1 MRIRPV
7 SARLGAA
14 YATPKDSRTRMRLA
28 APAGVLCLT
37 LWGASAAIAGAQPP
51 ASPQAPPSA
60 PQPPLPTNPV
70 PTPPPDVPA
79 ADSAAPQE
87 PAPAPPSQD
96 APAPTPAERI
106 VGSVLAAQGAC
117 AVIPP
122 ASATA
127 QPPAGSGPV
136 LRAVELCFPTQGNV
150 SSIDVE
156 TYLYYVKA
164 RGSRPSQN
172 VWVPYTPEVEQDLV
186 EDFKRLWA
194 TNFLDDLAVETVD
207 TSYPNGVVGKYVRF
221 RLEERQRVKIVE
233 YVGSE
238 KIEATKVDEKLREIN
253 NVIRLDSFIDPAQIR
268 RVESVVREMLAEKGH
283 LDGEVSHRIT
293 PVAGGPKLVNLTF
306 TIEDGPRVLIRDIE
320 FIGNEAVGDGSL
332 KRRMKENK
340 ERSLL
345 NRIRGKGVYQQAKF
359 EEDAENVR
367 ALYREKGYIT
377 ARIGQ
382 PEIRTLDT
390 SDDGSSR
397 WVQLRIPVTE
407 GRRYRVGKF
416 EFEGNTVLKGEAL
429 QPLFKLE
436 TGDYYSEKKI
446 RKGLEKTRELYGTG
460 GYFEFTGFPDLKP
473 LDLVD
478 PSNPDQFLPDGAE
491 PNGPPVVDVTMRMQ
505 EGEQYFINRITFKG
519 NTTTRDNVIRRELN
533 LVEGGVFN
541 TESLKNSVRRLNQ
554 LGYFK
559 QLEEGQEGIDVEKT
573 PGEKN
578 KVDVTLE
585 LQEQNRNQL
594 TFGAGVS
601 QFEGFFGQLAFATSN
616 FMGRGETLSL
626 SIAAGSR
633 TQFYQVAFTEPY
645 LFDRPIT
652 AGVDISRR
660 AIQYIGA
667 FTQESTGFNTV
678 WGFPLA
684 RNFTRAFMQYSFE
697 RVTVR
702 DLNPLFTS
710 ESVIG
715 RNPFLQ
721 DSLLLRCVDVPVT
734 EENPSGRECTPGGAR
749 TISKFV
755 PSFVHNTVDNPIFPN
770 TGRRITASMDFA
782 GLGGNTKFLKPRF
795 EYVQF
800 LQHTRRTSVGF
811 RFEGEYIRPWG
822 DTLPVPLFERL
833 VQGGEFSVRGFDIR
847 SIGPRDEETFIV
859 LGGNKSLLFNAEY
872 LINVAGPVR
881 LVLFYDAGQV
891 RDIGQTFAWNEFK
904 TSTGAEVR
912 FFMPVLN
919 VPFRLIFAAN
929 PQREGTLRNDYTP
942 TRNFQFRFAVG
953 STF

>member
-1 MRIRPV
+1 
-7 SARLGAA
+7 
-14 YATPKDSRTRMRLA
+14 MRLV
-28 APAGVLCLT
+28 APVGVLCLA
-37 LWGASAAIAGAQPP
+37 LWAFPVATAGAQTPP
-51 ASPQAPPSA
+51 AEPSPAPSA
-60 PQPPLPTNPV
+60 PPAPVPPPVTAV
-70 PTPPPDVPA
+70 PTPTQ
-79 ADSAAPQE
+79 APE
-87 PAPAPPSQD
+87 AS
-96 APAPTPAERI
+96 
-106 VGSVLAAQGAC
+106 VVKSVLDAEGAC

-127 QPPAGSGPV
+127 QPPDGSGPV

-150 SSIDVE
+150 SSIEFE
-156 TYLYYVKA
+156 TYLYYIKT

-172 VWVPYTPEVEQDLV
+172 AWVPFTPEVEKDLV

-194 TNFLDDLAVETVD
+194 TNFLDDLAVEVVD
-207 TSYPNGVVGKYVRF
+207 TAYPNGVVGKYVRF

-233 YVGSE
+233 YVGSD

-283 LDGEVSHRIT
+283 IDGEVTHTIT
-293 PVAGGPKLVNLTF
+293 PIAGGPKLVNLTF
-306 TIEDGPRVLIRDIE
+306 TINDGPRVIIKDIE
-320 FIGNEAVGDGSL
+320 FIGNEAIGDGAL
-332 KRRMKENK
+332 GRRMKENK
-340 ERSLL
+340 ERTLI
-345 NRIRGKGVYQQAKF
+345 NRFRGKGVYQQAKF

-367 ALYREKGYIT
+367 ALYREEGYIA

-382 PEIRTLDT
+382 PEIRTLET
-390 SDDGSSR
+390 SADGKSR
-397 WVQLRIPVTE
+397 SVQLRIPVSE
-407 GRRYRVGKF
+407 GRRYRVGTF
-416 EFEGNTVLKGEAL
+416 AFEGNTVVKADAL
-429 QPLFKLE
+429 QPIFKLK

-446 RKGLEKTRELYGTG
+446 RKGLEKARELYGTG

-473 LDLVD
+473 LDMVD
-478 PSNPDQFLPDGAE
+478 PSNPDQFLPEGAE

-533 LVEGGVFN
+533 LLEGGVFN

-559 QLEEGQEGIDVEKT
+559 QLEEGQEGIDVKKT

-578 KVDVTLE
+578 KVDVTLA

-633 TQFYQVAFTEPY
+633 TQFYQLAFTEPY

-652 AGVDISRR
+652 AGLDISRR
-660 AIQYIGA
+660 SIQYIGA
-667 FTQESTGFNTV
+667 FTQESTGANTV
-678 WGFPLA
+678 WGFPLT
-684 RNFTRAFMQYSFE
+684 RNFTRGFLQYSFE
-697 RVTVR
+697 RVNVR
-702 DLNPLFTS
+702 DLNPAYTDPD
-710 ESVIG
+710 VIG

-721 DSLLLRCVDVPVT
+721 DALLLQCSTLPPT
-734 EENPSGRECTPGGAR
+734 EEFPEGEQVCVPGEAR
-749 TISKFV
+749 TISKIV
-755 PSFVHNTVDNPIFPN
+755 PSLVHNTVDNPIFPN
-770 TGRRITASMDFA
+770 TGRRLTASFDFA
-782 GLGGNTKFLKPRF
+782 GIGGNTKFIKPRF

-800 LQHTRRTSVGF
+800 IQHTRRTSVGF
-811 RFEGEYIRPWG
+811 RAQWEYIRPWG
-822 DTLPVPLFERL
+822 ESLPLPLFERL
-833 VQGGEFSVRGFDIR
+833 VQGGEYSVRGFDVR
-847 SIGPRDEETFIV
+847 SIGPRDPVTGIV
-859 LGGNKSLLFNAEY
+859 LGGNKSLLFNFEY
-872 LINVAGPVR
+872 LISIAGPVR

-891 RDIGQTFAWNEFK
+891 RDEGQRFAWEEFK

-929 PQREGTLRNDYTP
+929 PQREGVLRNDYTP
-942 TRNFQFRFAVG
+942 TKGFQFRFAVG

>member
-1 MRIRPV
+1 
-7 SARLGAA
+7 
-14 YATPKDSRTRMRLA
+14 
-28 APAGVLCLT
+28 VLCLA
-37 LWGASAAIAGAQPP
+37 LWATPVALAGHQPP
-51 ASPQAPPSA
+51 ASPQTPPSA
-60 PQPPLPTNPV
+60 PQPPA
-70 PTPPPDVPA
+70 PA
-79 ADSAAPQE
+79 APAAPPE
-87 PAPAPPSQD
+87 GDASRTRPAPPPPSAD
-96 APAPTPAERI
+96 TTVTTGGTVDLPAR
-106 VGSVLAAQGAC
+106 SVLDAEGAC

-122 ASATA
+122 TSATA
-127 QPPAGSGPV
+127 QPAAGSGPV

-150 SSIDVE
+150 SSIEFE
-156 TYLYYVKA
+156 TYLYYIKT

-172 VWVPYTPEVEQDLV
+172 VWIPYTPDVEKDLT

-194 TNFLDDLAVETVD
+194 TNFLDDLAVEVLD
-207 TSYPNGVVGKYVRF
+207 TPYPNGAVGKYVRF

-233 YVGSE
+233 YVGSD
-238 KIEATKVDEKLREIN
+238 KIESTKVDEKLREIN

-268 RVESVVREMLAEKGH
+268 RVESVVREMLAEKGYI
-283 LDGEVSHRIT
+283 DGEVTHTIT
-293 PVAGGPKLVNLTF
+293 SIAGGPKLVNLTF
-306 TIEDGPRVLIRDIE
+306 NIKDGPRVLIKDID
-320 FIGNEAVGDGSL
+320 FIGNDAFGDGTL

-340 ERSLL
+340 ERTLI
-345 NRIRGKGVYQQAKF
+345 NRFRSKGIYQQAKF
-359 EEDAENVR
+359 EEDAEAVR
-367 ALYREKGYIT
+367 GMYREEGYIA
-377 ARIGQ
+377 ARVGQ
-382 PEIRTLDT
+382 PEIRTLET
-390 SDDGSSR
+390 SADGKSR
-397 WVQLRIPVTE
+397 QVQLRIPVTE

-416 EFEGNTVLKGEAL
+416 EFDGNKVVKPEAL
-429 QPLFKLE
+429 QPIFKLQ
-436 TGDYYSEKKI
+436 TGDFYSEKKI
-446 RKGLEKTRELYGTG
+446 RKGLEKARELYGVG

-473 LDLVD
+473 LDMVD
-478 PSNPDQFLPDGAE
+478 PADPEKFLPEGAE

-533 LVEGGVFN
+533 LLEGGVFN

-559 QLEEGQEGIDVEKT
+559 QLEEGQEGIDVKKT

-578 KVDVTLE
+578 KVDVTLA

-626 SIAAGSR
+626 SLAAGSR
-633 TQFYQVAFTEPY
+633 TQFYQLAFTEPY

-667 FTQESTGFNTV
+667 FTQETTGVNTV
-678 WGFPLA
+678 WGFPLS
-684 RNFTRAFMQYSFE
+684 RNFTRGFLQYSYE
-697 RVTVR
+697 RVNVK
-702 DLNPLFTS
+702 DLNPLYTDP
-710 ESVIG
+710 SVIG

-721 DSLLLRCVDVPVT
+721 DALLLQCQTLPPT
-734 EENPSGRECTPGGAR
+734 EEFPEGEQVCEPGEAR

-755 PSFVHNTVDNPIFPN
+755 PSLVHNTVDNPIFPN
-770 TGRRITASMDFA
+770 TGRRITASIDLA
-782 GLGGNTKFLKPRF
+782 GLGGNTKFIKPKF

-800 LQHTRRTSVGF
+800 IQHTRRTSIGF
-811 RFEGEYIRPWG
+811 RGEVEYIRPWG
-822 DTLPVPLFERL
+822 ESLPLPLFERL
-833 VQGGEFSVRGFDIR
+833 VQGGEFSVRGFDVR
-847 SIGPRDEETFIV
+847 SIGPRDPVTGIV
-859 LGGNKSLLFNAEY
+859 LGGNKSLLFNFEY
-872 LINVAGPVR
+872 LISIAGPVR

-891 RDIGQTFAWNEFK
+891 RNETESFNWDEFK
-904 TSTGAEVR
+904 TSTGAEIR

-929 PQREGTLRNDYTP
+929 PQREGVLRNDFTP
-942 TRNFQFRFAVG
+942 TRPFQFRFAVG

>member
-1 MRIRPV
+1 MV
-7 SARLGAA
+7 
-14 YATPKDSRTRMRLA
+14 K
-28 APAGVLCLT
+28 
-37 LWGASAAIAGAQPP
+37 
-51 ASPQAPPSA
+51 
-60 PQPPLPTNPV
+60 
-70 PTPPPDVPA
+70 
-79 ADSAAPQE
+79 
-87 PAPAPPSQD
+87 
-96 APAPTPAERI
+96 
-106 VGSVLAAQGAC
+106 SVLDVEGGCQA
-117 AVIPP
+117 IPATS
-122 ASATA
+122 ASA

-150 SSIDVE
+150 SAIEFE
-156 TYLYYVKA
+156 TYLYYIKA

-172 VWVPYTPEVEQDLV
+172 VWVAFSPQVEQDLV

-194 TNFLDDLAVETVD
+194 TSFLDDLAVEVID
-207 TSYPNGVVGKYVRF
+207 TPYPNGVLGKYVRF

-268 RVESVVREMLAEKGH
+268 RVESVVREMLSEKGY
-283 LDGEVSHRIT
+283 LDGEVTHTIT
-293 PVAGGPKLVNLTF
+293 PIAGGPKLVNLTF
-306 TIEDGPRVLIRDIE
+306 NIKDGPKVQIKDIE
-320 FIGNEAVGDGSL
+320 FIGNEALSDGAL

-340 ERSLL
+340 ERSII
-345 NRIRGKGVYQQAKF
+345 NRFKGKGVYQQAKF

-367 ALYREKGYIT
+367 GLYREEGYIT
-377 ARIGQ
+377 ARVGQ
-382 PEIRTLDT
+382 PEIRTLET
-390 SDDGSSR
+390 SNDGKTR
-397 WVQLRIPVTE
+397 QVQLRIPVTE
-407 GRRYRVGKF
+407 GRRYKVGKF
-416 EFEGNTVLKGEAL
+416 SFEGNTVVKGEAL

-436 TGDYYSEKKI
+436 SGDYYSEKKI
-446 RKGLEKTRELYGTG
+446 RKGLEKARELYGTG

-473 LDLVD
+473 LDLID
-478 PSNPDQFLPDGAE
+478 PSNPEQMLPEGAE

-533 LVEGGVFN
+533 LLEGGVFN

-559 QLEEGQEGIDVEKT
+559 QLEEGQEGIDVKKT

-601 QFEGFFGQLAFATSN
+601 QYEGFFGQLAFATSN
-616 FMGRGETLSL
+616 FLGRGETLSL
-626 SIAAGSR
+626 SVAAGSR
-633 TQFYQVAFTEPY
+633 TQFYQLAFTEPY

-652 AGVDISRR
+652 AGLDLSRR
-660 AIQYIGA
+660 GIQYIGA
-667 FTQESTGFNTV
+667 FNQQTTGINSV

-684 RNFTRAFMQYSFE
+684 RNFTRGFIQYSFE
-697 RVTVR
+697 KVTIS
-702 DLNPLFTS
+702 DLNPAYTDPD
-710 ESVIG
+710 VIG

-721 DSLLLRCVDVPVT
+721 DALLLQCSPTPPT
-734 EENPSGRECTPGGAR
+734 EENPAGGQICVPGDAR
-749 TISKFV
+749 TISKIV
-755 PSFVHNTVDNPIFPN
+755 PSLVHNTVDNPIFPN
-770 TGRRITASMDFA
+770 TGRRVTASIDLA
-782 GLGGNTKFLKPRF
+782 GMGGNTNFIKPRF

-800 LQHTRRTSVGF
+800 LQHTRRTSFGF
-811 RFEGEYIRPWG
+811 RTEVEYIRPFG
-822 DTLPVPLFERL
+822 DSLPLPLFERL
-833 VQGGEFSVRGFDIR
+833 VQGGEYSVRGFDVR
-847 SIGPRDEETFIV
+847 SIGPRDPVTGVV
-859 LGGNKSLLFNAEY
+859 LGGNKSLLFNFEY
-872 LINVAGPVR
+872 LISVAGPVR

-891 RDIGQTFAWNEFK
+891 RNETESFNWDEFK

-929 PQREGTLRNDYTP
+929 PQREGVLRNDYTP
-942 TRNFQFRFAVG
+942 TKGFQFRFAVG

>member
-1 MRIRPV
+1 
-7 SARLGAA
+7 
-14 YATPKDSRTRMRLA
+14 MRLA
-28 APAGVLCLT
+28 APAGVLCLV
-37 LWGASAAIAGAQPP
+37 LWATPNAIAGAQPP
-51 ASPQAPPSA
+51 SAPPTPAA
-60 PQPPLPTNPV
+60 PDS
-70 PTPPPDVPA
+70 PTPAPPA
-79 ADSAAPQE
+79 ADTPLAGTADAGGTVRSVIDVDGTCAA
-87 PAPAPPSQD
+87 
-96 APAPTPAERI
+96 
-106 VGSVLAAQGAC
+106 
-117 AVIPP
+117 IPP

-150 SSIDVE
+150 SSIEFE
-156 TYLYYVKA
+156 TYLYYIKT

-172 VWVPYTPEVEQDLV
+172 VWIPFTPDVEKDLL
-186 EDFKRLWA
+186 EDFKRLWS
-194 TNFLDDLAVETVD
+194 TNFLDDLGVEVVD

-268 RVESVVREMLAEKGH
+268 RVESVVREMLAEKGY
-283 LDGEVSHRIT
+283 LDGEVSHTIT
-293 PVAGGPKLVNLTF
+293 SIAGGPKTVNLTF
-306 TIEDGPRVLIRDIE
+306 TIEDGPRVLIRDID
-320 FIGNEAVGDGSL
+320 FVGNEAIGDGSL
-332 KRRMKENK
+332 KRRMKDNK
-340 ERSLL
+340 ERTLI

-367 ALYREKGYIT
+367 AFYRERGYIT
-377 ARIGQ
+377 ARVGQ
-382 PEIRTLDT
+382 PEIRTLET
-390 SDDGSSR
+390 SADGKSR
-397 WVQLRIPVTE
+397 AVQLRIPVTE

-416 EFEGNTVLKGEAL
+416 EFDGNKVVKGEAL
-429 QPLFKLE
+429 QPVFKLKS
-436 TGDYYSEKKI
+436 GDYYSEKKI
-446 RKGLEKTRELYGTG
+446 RKGLEKARELYGSG

-473 LDLVD
+473 IDLVD
-478 PSNPDQFLPDGAE
+478 PNDPEKFLPDGAE

-533 LVEGGVFN
+533 LVEGGIFN

-559 QLEEGQEGIDVEKT
+559 QLEEGQEGIDVKKT

-578 KVDVTLE
+578 KVDVTLA

-616 FMGRGETLSL
+616 FLGRGETLSL
-626 SIAAGSR
+626 SLAAGSR
-633 TQFYQVAFTEPY
+633 TQFYQLAFTEPY

-667 FTQESTGFNTV
+667 FTQETTGVNTV

-684 RNFTRAFMQYSFE
+684 RNFTRAFVQYSFE

-702 DLNPLFTS
+702 DLNEYFTEAS
-710 ESVIG
+710 LQ
-715 RNPFLQ
+715 NPFLQ
-721 DSLLLRCVDVPVT
+721 DSLLLRCTDVPPT
-734 EENPSGRECTPGGAR
+734 EENPEGGRSCVPGGAR
-749 TISKFV
+749 TISKIV
-755 PSFVHNTVDNPIFPN
+755 PSLVHNTVDNPIFPN

-782 GLGGNTKFLKPRF
+782 GLGGNTKFIKPRV
-795 EYVQF
+795 EYAQY
-800 LQHTRRTSVGF
+800 LQHTRRTSFGF
-811 RFEGEYIRPWG
+811 RVEGEYIRPWG
-822 DTLPVPLFERL
+822 NSLPLPLFERL
-833 VQGGEFSVRGFDIR
+833 VQGGEYSVRGFDIR
-847 SIGPRDEETFIV
+847 SIGPRAVDSPIV

-872 LINVAGPVR
+872 LISVGGPVR
-881 LVLFYDAGQV
+881 LVFFYDAGQV
-891 RDIGQTFAWNEFK
+891 RDIGERFAWQEFK

-929 PQREGTLRNDYTP
+929 PQRKGVLRNDYTP
-942 TRNFQFRFAVG
+942 TRGFQFRFAVG

>member
-7 SARLGAA
+7 SVRFGAA
-14 YATPKDSRTRMRLA
+14 DATPKDSRTRMRFA
-28 APAGVLCLT
+28 APVGVLCLT
-37 LWGASAAIAGAQPP
+37 LWGAAAVAAGAQPP

-60 PQPPLPTNPV
+60 PQPPLPTT
-70 PTPPPDVPA
+70 TPPTAAPPEVPA
-79 ADSAAPQE
+79 ADVP
-87 PAPAPPSQD
+87 PPTAPAPLSQD
-96 APAPTPAERI
+96 TPPPSPVETVVR
-106 VGSVLAAQGAC
+106 SVLDTQGTCAA
-117 AVIPP
+117 IPA

-127 QPPAGSGPV
+127 QPPDGSGPV
-136 LRAVELCFPTQGNV
+136 LRAVELCFPNQGNV

-172 VWVPYTPEVEQDLV
+172 VWVPFTPQLEEELV

-194 TNFLDDLAVETVD
+194 TNFLDDLAVEVLD
-207 TSYPNGVVGKYVRF
+207 TAYPNGVVGKYVRF

-233 YVGSE
+233 YVGSD
-238 KIEATKVDEKLREIN
+238 KIESTKVDEKLREIN

-283 LDGEVSHRIT
+283 LDAEVRHAIK
-293 PVAGGPKLVNLTF
+293 PVAGGPKVVNLTF
-306 TIEDGPRVLIRDIE
+306 NIVDGPRVLIKDIE
-320 FIGNEAVGDGSL
+320 FMGNEAVGDGAL

-340 ERSLL
+340 ERSLI

-367 ALYREKGYIT
+367 SLYREKGYIT

-382 PEIRTLDT
+382 PEIRTLQT
-390 SDDGSSR
+390 SGDGKSR
-397 WVQLRIPVTE
+397 HVQLRIPVTE

-416 EFEGNTVLKGEAL
+416 DFEGNTVLKGDVL
-429 QPLFKLE
+429 QPIFKLE
-436 TGDYYSEKKI
+436 TGDYYSEKKV
-446 RKGLEKTRELYGTG
+446 RKGLEKARELYGTG

-473 LDLVD
+473 LDLMD

-491 PNGPPVVDVTMRMQ
+491 PNGPPVVDVTMRLQ

-559 QLEEGQEGIDVEKT
+559 QLEEGQEGIDVDKT

-578 KVDVTLE
+578 KVDVTLA

-616 FMGRGETLSL
+616 FLGRGETLSL

-633 TQFYQVAFTEPY
+633 TQFYQIAFTEPY

-652 AGVDISRR
+652 AGIDISRR

-684 RNFTRAFMQYSFE
+684 RNFTRGFMQYSFE
-697 RVTVR
+697 RTTIR
-702 DLNPLFTS
+702 DLYSGFTDPA
-710 ESVIG
+710 VIL
-715 RNPFLQ
+715 RNPFLA
-721 DSLLLRCVDVPVT
+721 DSLLLQCSDVPVT
-734 EENPSGRECTPGGAR
+734 EENPSGKECEPGGAR
-749 TISKFV
+749 TISKVV

-770 TGRRITASMDFA
+770 TGRRLTASVDFA
-782 GLGGNTKFLKPRF
+782 GIGGNTKFLKPRF
-795 EYVQF
+795 EFVQF

-811 RFEGEYIRPWG
+811 RFESEYIRPWG
-822 DTLPVPLFERL
+822 NSLPLPLFERL

-847 SIGPRDEETFIV
+847 SIGPRDPVSGIV

-872 LINVAGPVR
+872 LISVAGPVR

-891 RDIGQTFAWNEFK
+891 RGDGERFAWNEFK